1 MIVDVETLLGATAIL
16 IEFISTVVML
26 IVID

>member
-1 MIVDVETLLGATAIL
+1 MIVDVETLLELQPFL